1 MFFSFGVIGFSFG
14 VSRISF
20 GVPIFSVS
28 ECKGTA
34 KKMNVLANFR
44 YLPLTSTN
52 LGYFPLTSAFFS
64 VGVAQ
69 FFGDNLHL
77 PGRETMCVLGHRK
90 LTESNLVN
98 LSFVRKNE

>member
-20 GVPIFSVS
+20 GVPIISVS

-77 PGRETMCVLGHRK
+77 PGRETMYI
-90 LTESNLVN
+90 LVHQMA
-98 LSFVRKNE
+98 